1 MSETG
6 LVQIIE
12 GALLAAGKPLTVAQL
27 ASLFEDHEC
36 PDNADI
42 RAALKEIEERC
53 EGRGFELQEVSSG
66 FRYQVRQSLSPWVG
80 RLWQER
86 PQKYSRALLETLALI
101 AYRQPITR
109 GEIEEIRGVA
119 VSSNIIKTLHERE
132 WIRVVGHRDV
142 PGRPAMYATTR
153 QFLDYFNLKSLDQ
166 LPALAEIRDLETLN
180 AELGFSE
187 PVQGESSGSED
198 VPGLTVV
205 GGTEHSPGSE
215 EGEDTVSLAEA
226 AADLESRVAATEV
239 AEEGDMPRAAQDAED
254 ASTEEAAADP
264 VSEQEGGVPPEDDA
278 SPALDDYRSLE
289 SSKPES
295 QA

>member
-12 GALLAAGKPLTVAQL
+12 GALLAAGRPLTVAQL
-27 ASLFEDHEC
+27 VDLFDEHER
-36 PDNADI
+36 PEHTSI
-42 RAALKEIEERC
+42 REALDAAAERC
-53 EGRGFELQEVSSG
+53 EGRGFELLEVAGG
-66 FRYQVRQSLSPWVG
+66 FRYQVRQSLSPWVV

-119 VSSNIIKTLHERE
+119 VSTNIVKTLHERE

-187 PVQGESSGSED
+187 VLSDDVVSGED
-198 VPGLTVV
+198 NPGLTVV
-205 GGTEHSPGSE
+205 GGTDYKPTMGQSVDSVV
-215 EGEDTVSLAEA
+215 TLSEA
-226 AADLESRVAATEV
+226 ADDLESRAAHAQIVEL
-239 AEEGDMPRAAQDAED
+239 GD
-254 ASTEEAAADP
+254 
-264 VSEQEGGVPPEDDA
+264 VEDDEDSAFSQEDSYPA
-278 SPALDDYRSLE
+278 SE
-289 SSKPES
+289 SAKPES
-295 QA
+295 QG